1 VIAQVTRS
9 LSARLLAVFLA
20 TSIVYVA
27 ASRYAVELVYDADY
41 LRQIV
46 GAHISLHADYVVS
59 DIGNPPDLARAQAIA
74 DRIPVDIR
82 IEGPSLSWSSDERF
96 PMLDTLPFGPLE
108 FFTLPEDGQRELAD
122 WARSLKQVQ
131 VARLEDHVYVSL
143 ADGDYRVVFASPK
156 MGQSRPRDLTR
167 PTIGVLALLVLA
179 ACYFGV
185 RWVVS
190 PLAWIKQ
197 GAARIGQGDLA
208 YRIPATRRDDLGEL
222 AVDINRMAADVQ
234 EMLEA
239 KRQLLLAISHELRS
253 PLTRAKVSL
262 EFVDDE
268 RVRQDLLDDIGDME
282 RLIADLLESER
293 LNTRHSKLNRAPV
306 DINELIEVMAEQEF
320 ADRRDQLR
328 LDLPQPPLVRSL
340 DSTRVRLLVRN
351 LVENALRVT
360 GPGDPPVEV
369 SLRTIPGAV
378 QVTVRDHGPGIGR
391 EHLARVTEP
400 FYRADPARSRTT
412 GGFGLGLY
420 LCRRIAE
427 AHDGKLVID
436 SVLGQGATVI
446 VTLPDARD

>member
-1 VIAQVTRS
+1 MIARVTRS

-20 TSIVYVA
+20 TSIVYVV
-27 ASRYAVELVYDADY
+27 ASRYAVELVYDSDY

-96 PMLDTLPFGPLE
+96 PPLDTLPFGPLE
-108 FFTLPEDGQRELAD
+108 FFTLPEDGQRELED

-131 VARLEDHVYVSL
+131 VARLDEHVYVSL

-156 MGQSRPRDLTR
+156 MGQARPGDLTR
-167 PTIGVLALLVLA
+167 PTIGVLALVVLA
-179 ACYFGV
+179 ACYLAV
-185 RWVVS
+185 RWLVS
-190 PLAWIKQ
+190 PLGWIKQ

-222 AVDINRMAADVQ
+222 AGDINRMAADVQ

-268 RVRQDLLDDIGDME
+268 QVRRDLLDDIGDME

-306 DINELIEVMAEQEF
+306 DLNELIEALAEQEF
-320 ADRRDQLR
+320 TGRREQLR
-328 LDLPQPPLVRSL
+328 LDLPPQPLVRSL
-340 DSTRVRLLVRN
+340 DSTRIRLLVRN

-360 GPGDPPVEV
+360 PSDGRPVEV
-369 SLRTIPGAV
+369 ALRTVPGAV
-378 QVTVRDHGPGIGR
+378 QIAVRDHGPGIGP

-436 SVLGQGATVI
+436 STLGQGTTVI
-446 VTLPDARD
+446 VTLPDPRD

>member
-1 VIAQVTRS
+1 MIAQVTRS

-20 TSIVYVA
+20 TSIAYVA
-27 ASRYAVELVYDADY
+27 ASRYAVELVYDSDY

-46 GAHISLHADYVVS
+46 GAHISLHAEYVVG
-59 DIGNPPDLARAQAIA
+59 DIGNPPDVARAQAIV

-96 PMLDTLPFGPLE
+96 PALESLPFGPLE
-108 FFTLPEDGQRELAD
+108 FFTLPEDGQRELED

-131 VARLEDHVYVSL
+131 VARMDDHVYVSL

-156 MGQSRPRDLTR
+156 MGQARPRDLTR
-167 PTIGVLALLVLA
+167 PTIGVLALVVLA

-262 EFVDDE
+262 EFVEDE
-268 RVRQDLLDDIGDME
+268 QVRRDLLDDIGEME

-306 DINELIEVMAEQEF
+306 DLNELVEALAEQEF
-320 ADRRDQLR
+320 AERRTQLR

-340 DSTRVRLLVRN
+340 DSTRIRLLVRN

-360 GPGDPPVEV
+360 APGDPPVEV
-369 SLRTIPGAV
+369 VLRTVPGAV
-378 QVTVRDHGPGIGR
+378 QVVVRDHGPGIGP

-436 SVLGQGATVI
+436 STLGQGTTVI
-446 VTLPDARD
+446 VTLPDPRR